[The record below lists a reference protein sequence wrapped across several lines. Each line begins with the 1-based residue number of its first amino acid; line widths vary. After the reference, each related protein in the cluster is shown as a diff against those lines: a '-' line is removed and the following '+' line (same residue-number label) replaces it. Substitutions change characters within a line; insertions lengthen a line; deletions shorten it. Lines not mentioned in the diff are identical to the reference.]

1 MPVFQLCA
9 VAVITAVCAF
19 ILKSQKSDLLPLC
32 ITAGG
37 IMLVLCGFDYLSES
51 LKFIKQFSE
60 QTNIDKAV
68 LRIIFKV
75 VGVGY
80 LIELTATSIKDLG
93 FESVADKL
101 VLCGKI
107 IIFVMSVPILQS
119 LFGVIV
125 KLIQLT

>member
-32 ITAGG
+32 VTAGG
-37 IMLVLCGFDYLSES
+37 GMLVLWGFDYFSGR

-60 QTNIDKAV
+60 QTNIDKSV

-80 LIELTATSIKDLG
+80 LIELTASSIKDLG

>member
-32 ITAGG
+32 VTAGG

-60 QTNIDKAV
+60 QTNIDKSV

-80 LIELTATSIKDLG
+80 LIELTASSIKDLG

>member
-1 MPVFQLCA
+1 MQILQLCA
-9 VAVITAVCAF
+9 VAVITAICAL
-19 ILKSQKSDLLPLC
+19 ILKSQKSDLVPLC
-32 ITAGG
+32 VTAGG
-37 IMLVLCGFDYLSES
+37 IILILCGFDYLSES
-51 LKFIKQFSE
+51 LAFIKQFSE
-60 QTNIDKAV
+60 QTNIDKSV
-68 LRIIFKV
+68 IRIIFKV

-80 LIELTATSIKDLG
+80 LIELTASSVKDLG

-107 IIFVMSVPILQS
+107 VIFVMSVPILQS

>member
-19 ILKSQKSDLLPLC
+19 ILKSQKSDLVPLC

-60 QTNIDKAV
+60 QTNIDKSV

-80 LIELTATSIKDLG
+80 LIELTASSIKDLG

-125 KLIQLT
+125 KLIQLS

>member
-1 MPVFQLCA
+1 M
-9 VAVITAVCAF
+9 AVITAICAF
-19 ILKSQKSDLLPLC
+19 ILKSQKSDLVPLC
-32 ITAGG
+32 VTAGG
-37 IMLVLCGFDYLSES
+37 ILLILCGFDYLSES
-51 LKFIKQFSE
+51 LNFIKQFSE
-60 QTNIDKAV
+60 QTNIDRSV
-68 LRIIFKV
+68 IRIIFKV

-80 LIELTATSIKDLG
+80 IIELTARSIKDLG

-119 LFGVIV
+119 LFGVII

>member
-1 MPVFQLCA
+1 MGIIQICA
-9 VAVITAVCAF
+9 VALITAICAL
-19 ILKSQKSDLLPLC
+19 ILKSQKSDLVPLC

-37 IMLVLCGFDYLSES
+37 ILLVLCGFDYLTES
-51 LKFIKQFSE
+51 LSFIKQFSE
-60 QTNIDKAV
+60 QTNVDKSIV
-68 LRIIFKV
+68 RIIFKV
-75 VGVGY
+75 IGVGY
-80 LIELTATSIKDLG
+80 LIELTASSIKDLG

>member
-19 ILKSQKSDLLPLC
+19 ILKSQNSDLVPLC

-60 QTNIDKAV
+60 QTNIDKSV

-80 LIELTATSIKDLG
+80 LIELTASSVKDLG

-125 KLIQLT
+125 KLIQLA

>member
-1 MPVFQLCA
+1 MPILQLCS
-9 VAVITAVCAF
+9 VAVITAICAF
-19 ILKSQKSDLLPLC
+19 ILKSQKSDLVPLC
-32 ITAGG
+32 VTAGG
-37 IMLVLCGFDYLSES
+37 ILLILCGFDYLSES
-51 LKFIKQFSE
+51 LNFIKQFSE
-60 QTNIDKAV
+60 QTNIDRSV
-68 LRIIFKV
+68 IRIIFKV

-80 LIELTATSIKDLG
+80 IIELTARSIKDLG

-119 LFGVIV
+119 LFGVII

>member
-1 MPVFQLCA
+1 MPILQLCT
-9 VAVITAVCAF
+9 VAVVTAICDFV
-19 ILKSQKSDLLPLC
+19 LKSQKSDLVPLC
-32 ITAGG
+32 VTAGG
-37 IMLVLCGFDYLSES
+37 ILLILCGFDYLSES
-51 LKFIKQFSE
+51 LNFIKQFSE
-60 QTNIDKAV
+60 QTNIDKSV

-80 LIELTATSIKDLG
+80 VIELTASSIKDLG
-93 FESVADKL
+93 FESIADKL

-125 KLIQLT
+125 KLIQLA